1 MNITLF
7 GIKVNLEVLI
17 LICVVYLI
25 LFTHTICGCTNIP
38 KAIEGLE
45 NMMDSNNNN
54 TKQKIIEGFNSSEE
68 NDVNNNKDSKE
79 PASYNEDYSKYM
91 TSQPALVSD
100 DDELITMFKDTPF
113 KPECCPSTYTSSS
126 GCACLTPDQ
135 KKKLNNR
142 GNNSIDKY

>member
-1 MNITLF
+1 
-7 GIKVNLEVLI
+7 
-17 LICVVYLI
+17 
-25 LFTHTICGCTNIP
+25 
-38 KAIEGLE
+38 
-45 NMMDSNNNN
+45 MMDSNNND

-126 GCACLTPDQ
+126 GCACLSLFQAEDGI
-135 KKKLNNR
+135 R
-142 GNNSIDKY
+142 DA